1 MMDKLISQQAAIDKI
16 KKRLFETAFNNV
28 GIKQNID
35 ETLVDVAENRLEN
48 WFDELP
54 SVQPEIIYCKD
65 CKFYTAYDYTGKLMC
80 KRIGKGMILPKPE
93 DYCSY
98 AERITDGRPD

>member
-1 MMDKLISQQAAIDKI
+1 MDKLISLQAAIDTLKE
-16 KKRLFETAFNNV
+16 LTANGTNKGMVFGEDAV
-28 GIKQNID
+28 HRIEI
-35 ETLVDVAENRLEN
+35 
-48 WFDELP
+48 LP
-54 SVQPEIIYCKD
+54 SVQPDIIHCKD

-98 AERITDGRPD
+98 AERITDG

>member
-1 MMDKLISQQAAIDKI
+1 MTREEAIKDIKDNIKPVVGGKSLDMAISALRQP
-16 KKRLFETAFNNV
+16 
-28 GIKQNID
+28 
-35 ETLVDVAENRLEN
+35 DV
-48 WFDELP
+48 
-54 SVQPEIIYCKD
+54 IYCKD

-98 AERITDGRPD
+98 AERITDGKPD

>member
-1 MMDKLISQQAAIDKI
+1 MDVISRQKAIDAIVNK
-16 KKRLFETAFNNV
+16 V
-28 GIKQNID
+28 SGIGLHDNSEVARYGATFRQHEIID
-35 ETLVDVAENRLEN
+35 IIES
-48 WFDELP
+48 LP
-54 SVQPEIIYCKD
+54 SVQTEIVRCKD

-98 AERITDGRPD
+98 AERIADGRD

>member
-1 MMDKLISQQAAIDKI
+1 MKI
-16 KKRLFETAFNNV
+16 GDRCFV
-28 GIKQNID
+28 HGYID
-35 ETLVDVAENRLEN
+35 EIRKDTVIVRNDGGYFGTIPSEVTGG
-48 WFDELP
+48 LP
-54 SVQPEIIYCKD
+54 PVQSEIIRCKD

-98 AERITDGRPD
+98 AERWEE

>member
-1 MMDKLISQQAAIDKI
+1 MSMIDPIDRNALI
-16 KKRLFETAFNNV
+16 KKL
-28 GIKQNID
+28 GIAKDCSGCDHNKTPFCLWGENQ
-35 ETLVDVAENRLEN
+35 AEICESIC
-48 WFDELP
+48 DAPTVE
-54 SVQPEIIYCKD
+54 PEIIRCKD

-98 AERITDGRPD
+98 AERITDEPDK